1 MSEKLKKIKNWLWN
15 SSVNPARN
23 IDDSL
28 QVLSIPSALVA
39 EAYEGMSGK
48 GDGKFN
54 FKDAM
59 PKPWGTFGDT
69 GTQKTLSSITH
80 PNSSGGK
87 KFLVDVVSDPL
98 TWAGGAG
105 ILRNLGSKGVRSLGK
120 GLKNVKQLSPMNKIG
135 TFNMPHSPLNSGH
148 KNSIVNKDSIAASKA
163 CDTFKAGYMN
173 RSQFTPE
180 YNQKEYDREKHEF
193 YYNTERNKMRLIPT
207 DDGEVQ
213 DRSGIEKW
221 QLAPDRRSSRTVWS
235 PEAGQNPQKTTRK
248 GGDDVKSSRPGE
260 KWERKPRPSK
270 DAERGYEITPDGKKL
285 AR

>member
-1 MSEKLKKIKNWLWN
+1 MSEKLKKIGSWLWN
-15 SSVNPARN
+15 SSINPAKK

-69 GTQKTLSSITH
+69 GTQKTLSSITN
-80 PNSSGGK
+80 PNSSWGK
-87 KFLVDVVSDPL
+87 KFVVDILSDPL
-98 TWAGGAG
+98 TYAGGAG
-105 ILRNLGSKGVRSLGK
+105 VLRNLGSKGLRSLGTK
-120 GLKNVKQLSPMNKIG
+120 GLKHVKQLSPMNKIG

-148 KNSIVNKDSIAASKA
+148 ENSIVNKDSIAASKA
-163 CDTFKAGYMN
+163 WDTFKAGYMN

-193 YYNTERNKMRLIPT
+193 YFSVDANKMKFIPT

-221 QLAPDRRSSRTVWS
+221 QLAPDRRSSRKVWS
-235 PEAGQNPQKTTRK
+235 P
-248 GGDDVKSSRPGE
+248 
-260 KWERKPRPSK
+260 
-270 DAERGYEITPDGKKL
+270 KK
-285 AR
+285 